1 MNDYQPT
8 RTKASI
14 RSPSGLRI
22 IIGAALAAFLLGAA
36 TVWSLSGGASALR
49 GLFSLESDAPADA
62 ASDAAGEPA
71 STQRVM
77 AGGAAAQGLELQDEL
92 DRRVAEME
100 QRLSRLDLQSQAAA
114 GNAARAEGLLIVLAT
129 RRAIERGATL
139 GYLEDQLRLRF
150 GAARPNAVR
159 TVVETARDP
168 ITLDQLL
175 ARLDGLEPR
184 LAQSPQGEGSLEWL
198 SRELGSLFVVR
209 REDAPSPAP
218 QRRLER
224 ARLFLESGR
233 IEAAVSEIR
242 LMPGASEARDWIA
255 DAERY
260 ARAQRA
266 LEQLET
272 AALLERSELRDS
284 SGEPVEQPAETQP

>member
-1 MNDYQPT
+1 M
-8 RTKASI
+8 
-14 RSPSGLRI
+14 
-22 IIGAALAAFLLGAA
+22 
-36 TVWSLSGGASALR
+36 
-49 GLFSLESDAPADA
+49 
-62 ASDAAGEPA
+62 
-71 STQRVM
+71 
-77 AGGAAAQGLELQDEL
+77 
-92 DRRVAEME
+92 
-100 QRLSRLDLQSQAAA
+100 
-114 GNAARAEGLLIVLAT
+114 
-129 RRAIERGATL
+129 
-139 GYLEDQLRLRF
+139 RLRF

-284 SGEPVEQPAETQP
+284 SGERVEQPAATQP

>member
-1 MNDYQPT
+1 MDDDQPT
-8 RTKASI
+8 RAKASI

-36 TVWSLSGGASALR
+36 TVWYLSGGASSLR

-62 ASDAAGEPA
+62 ARDAGDSA

-77 AGGAAAQGLELQDEL
+77 TGGAAAQGLELQDEL

-159 TVVETARDP
+159 TVIETAREP

-184 LAQSPQGEGSLEWL
+184 LAQASQGEGTLEWL

-218 QRRLER
+218 QRRIER

-242 LMPGASEARDWIA
+242 LMPGADEARDWIA

-272 AALLERSELRDS
+272 AAIQERSELRDS

>member
-1 MNDYQPT
+1 
-8 RTKASI
+8 
-14 RSPSGLRI
+14 
-22 IIGAALAAFLLGAA
+22 
-36 TVWSLSGGASALR
+36 
-49 GLFSLESDAPADA
+49 
-62 ASDAAGEPA
+62 
-71 STQRVM
+71 
-77 AGGAAAQGLELQDEL
+77 
-92 DRRVAEME
+92 ME
-100 QRLSRLDLQSQAAA
+100 QRLARLDLQSQAAA
-114 GNAARAEGLLIVLAT
+114 GNAARAEGLLIALAT

-150 GAARPNAVR
+150 GAARPAAVR
-159 TVVETARDP
+159 TVVETAREP

-184 LAQSPQGEGSLEWL
+184 LAQAPQDEGALHWL

-218 QRRLER
+218 ERRLER

-272 AALLERSELRDS
+272 AAILERRELRDGA
-284 SGEPVEQPAETQP
+284 GERVEQPAAVQP